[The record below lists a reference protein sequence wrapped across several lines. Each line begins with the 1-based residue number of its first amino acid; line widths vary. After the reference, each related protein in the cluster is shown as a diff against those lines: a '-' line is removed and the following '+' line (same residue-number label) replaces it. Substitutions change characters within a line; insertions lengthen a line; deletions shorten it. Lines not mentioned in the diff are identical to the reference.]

1 MIKAFKIRLY
11 PTKEQEALMWRHVGA
26 CRFIWNHFL
35 NLQEERYKAGEKFMS
50 HFDMCYLVPP
60 MKKQDE
66 TAWLGDICSYT
77 LQCELSDLAK
87 AYNGFFKKKS
97 RHPKYKSRKNSRPSF
112 PTTPTGFRFENGKVN
127 IAKLGKVKYK
137 TDFDIP
143 QGKDHKFSNP
153 RISNVC
159 GKWMLSF
166 GMECPEEHPEL
177 NVGTSVGIDLGIKE
191 LAVASHQKQMIT
203 VPNINKTDEVRRLE
217 KNLRHLQRSV
227 SRKYEAAKKR
237 TGRYEKSNNI
247 LKEEEKIRRLHHRL
261 DCIRQNHVH
270 QATHYFVSLLPER
283 IVMEDLNVT
292 GMMKNRHLSKA
303 IGQQGFAEFRRQI
316 AYKSDWNGI
325 ETVYADRFY
334 PSSKTCSVCGHIKPD
349 LKLSDRTYVCSACG
363 AVIDRDFN
371 AAVNL
376 ENYVPQ

>member
-1 MIKAFKIRLY
+1 
-11 PTKEQEALMWRHVGA
+11 MWRHVGA

-50 HFDMCYLVPP
+50 HFDMCYLIPP
-60 MKKQDE
+60 MKKKDE
-66 TAWLGDICSYT
+66 TAWLSDICSYT

-87 AYNGFFKKKS
+87 SYNGFFKKKS

-112 PTTPTGFRFENGKVN
+112 PTTPSGFRFENGKVN

-137 TDFDIP
+137 TDFDLP

-166 GMECPEEHPEL
+166 GMECQEEHPEL
-177 NVGTSVGIDLGIKE
+177 NAGTSVGIDLGIKE
-191 LAVASHQKQMIT
+191 LAVASHQNQMIT
-203 VPNINKTDEVRRLE
+203 IPNINKSDEVRRLE
-217 KNLRHLQRSV
+217 KNLHHLQHSV

-247 LKEEEKIRRLHHRL
+247 LKEEDKIRRIHHRL

-270 QATHYFVSLLPER
+270 QATHFFVSLLPER
-283 IVMEDLNVT
+283 IVLEDLNVI

-334 PSSKTCSVCGHIKPD
+334 PSSKTCSVCGYIKPD

-363 AVIDRDFN
+363 AVLDRDFN

-376 ENYVPQ
+376 EKYVPQ

>member
-1 MIKAFKIRLY
+1 
-11 PTKEQEALMWRHVGA
+11 MWRHVGA
-26 CRFIWNHFL
+26 CRFIWNYFL

-50 HFDMCYLVPP
+50 AFDMGYALTTL
-60 MKKQDE
+60 KKQQE
-66 TAWLGDICSYT
+66 FTWLNEIATHSLKNVT
-77 LQCELSDLAK
+77 IDLAK
-87 AYNGFFKKKS
+87 AYESFFKKKS
-97 RHPKYKSRKNSRPSF
+97 RHPKFKSRKSGKATF
-112 PTTPTGFRFENGKVN
+112 PTRADTFYFDQEKAN
-127 IAKLGKVKYK
+127 ISKIGKVKYK

-143 QGKDHKFSNP
+143 QGKVHKFSNP
-153 RISNVC
+153 RISNIC
-159 GKWMLSF
+159 GKWILSF
-166 GMECPEEHPEL
+166 GMDCPEEHPEL
-177 NVGTSVGIDLGIKE
+177 NAGTSVGIDLGIKE

-203 VPNINKTDEVRRLE
+203 VSNINKTDEVRRLE

-283 IVMEDLNVT
+283 IVMEDLNVI

-325 ETVYADRFY
+325 KTVYADRFY

-349 LKLSDRTYVCSACG
+349 LKLSDRTYVCSECG
-363 AVIDRDFN
+363 AILDRDFN